1 MPGKGRREVS
11 YNWEC
16 TDLCIRD
23 TLLSENY
30 TVLTERPGAYGT
42 DRFIIDG
49 PEIMTLYI
57 GDEGEN
63 LQMVVDTLE
72 VKAVTQK

>member
-1 MPGKGRREVS
+1 M
-11 YNWEC
+11 
-16 TDLCIRD
+16 
-23 TLLSENY
+23 LSENY